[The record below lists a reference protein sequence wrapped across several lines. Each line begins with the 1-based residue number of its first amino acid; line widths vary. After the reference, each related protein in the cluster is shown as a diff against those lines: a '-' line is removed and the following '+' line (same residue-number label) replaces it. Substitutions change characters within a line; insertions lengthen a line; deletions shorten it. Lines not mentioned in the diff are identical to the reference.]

1 MEEKKVVIIG
11 GGPSGYAAAIY
22 LARARIK
29 MIVLA
34 GEQAG
39 GQLMFTTEV
48 ENYPGFK
55 DGVMGP
61 VLMQTVRE
69 QAEKFGAEIK
79 NENVTKVDFSGEIK
93 KIWTGEIL
101 YQADAVIV
109 STGAKSRMLNI
120 GEEKFLGRGVSTCA
134 VCDAAFFKGKN
145 VAVVGAGDAAMEDVM
160 ALKKFASKVYL
171 IHRRE
176 ELRASK
182 IMQEKALEGV
192 ELLLNSEIIS
202 IKTSEKL
209 EGITIKNNKT
219 SENLEMVLDG
229 LFLAIGHLPSTDLFK
244 GHLELDERG
253 YLMIKMMTDGI
264 TRKDWLEGYPTQTS
278 VVGVFGAGDVADVRY
293 KQAATASGM
302 GVQAALDAEKFLT
315 GVVSGY

>member
-1 MEEKKVVIIG
+1 MGEKKVVIIG

-29 MIVLA
+29 TIVLA

-61 VLMQTVRE
+61 TLMQTVRE

-93 KIWTGEIL
+93 KVWTGETL

-109 STGAKSRMLNI
+109 STGAKSRMLGI

-134 VCDAAFFKGKN
+134 VCDAAFFKEKN
-145 VAVVGAGDAAMEDVM
+145 VAVIGAGDAAMEDLL

-182 IMQEKALEGV
+182 IMQEKALGGV
-192 ELLLNSEIIS
+192 ELLLNSEVIS

-209 EGITIKNNKT
+209 EGVTIKNNKT
-219 SENLEMVLDG
+219 SENLEMALDG

-244 GHLELDERG
+244 GHLDLDERG

-302 GVQAALDAEKFLT
+302 GVMAALDAEKFLT
-315 GVVSGY
+315 Q

>member
-11 GGPSGYAAAIY
+11 GGPSGYSAAIY

-29 MIVLA
+29 TIVLA

-61 VLMQTVRE
+61 VLMQTLRE
-69 QAEKFGAEIK
+69 QAEKFGAKIK
-79 NENVTKVDFSGEIK
+79 NENATKVDFSGEIK
-93 KIWTGEIL
+93 RIWVGETE

-109 STGAKSRMLNI
+109 STGASSRMLGI

-134 VCDAAFFKGKN
+134 VCDAAFFKEKQ
-145 VAVVGAGDAAMEDVM
+145 VAVIGAGDAAMEDLL
-160 ALKKFASKVYL
+160 ALKKFANKVYL

-192 ELLLNSEIIS
+192 ELLLNSEVVS
-202 IKTSEKL
+202 IKTSERL
-209 EGITIKNNKT
+209 EGVTLKNNKT
-219 SENLEMVLDG
+219 LENSDLEKPIP
-229 LFLAIGHLPSTDLFK
+229 F
-244 GHLELDERG
+244 
-253 YLMIKMMTDGI
+253 
-264 TRKDWLEGYPTQTS
+264 
-278 VVGVFGAGDVADVRY
+278 
-293 KQAATASGM
+293 
-302 GVQAALDAEKFLT
+302 
-315 GVVSGY
+315 